1 MSDRVFMRQDK
12 GDWVIHRIDTLSS
25 SAID

>member
-1 MSDRVFMRQDK
+1 VFMRQDK